1 MSSQVAQLYK
11 YNPDTYSLEKHSEDY
26 FAENFNPFEDMD
38 STYWL
43 NFHSMKNKEAVVKLC
58 NKLYIDKLLQEDLF
72 AETKRTRLEE
82 YSDYVFFSIVSA
94 LPKEG
99 LNNYDLQKE
108 RISFIIG
115 DNYLISFQDKPSD
128 HFPTVRERIEYKR
141 GKVRYK
147 GPDFLLFRMLESII
161 DNYTEVVE
169 EISVNIERLD
179 KIVLRNPKSEV
190 LRKVEWEKR
199 KLLDLRKI
207 VFPMKELMGQ
217 LDRVENEMIIED
229 NIHYFRELKD
239 ICFSLIDEIE
249 SQKQMLEGIANLYY
263 AIQGQR
269 MNEVMKV
276 LTVTS
281 AIFIPLTFIVGVYGM
296 NFENMPELKSRNGY
310 FVIWGVM
317 ILITTVL
324 ILIFWKRG
332 WLKRN
337 D

>member
-1 MSSQVAQLYK
+1 MSQIAQLYK
-11 YNPDTYSLEKHSEDY
+11 YNSDAFSLEKNSEEY
-26 FAENFNPFEDMD
+26 FAKNFNPFEDMD

-43 NFHSMKNKEAVVKLC
+43 NFHSMKDKESIIKLC
-58 NKLYIDKLLQEDLF
+58 DRLCIDKLLQEDLF

-99 LNNYDLQKE
+99 LNNYDLTKE

-115 DNYLISFQDKPSD
+115 DNYLISFQEKSSD
-128 HFPTVRERIEYKR
+128 HFPNVRERIEFKR
-141 GKVRYK
+141 GKVRLK
-147 GPDFLLFRMLESII
+147 GPDFLLFRMLEAII
-161 DNYTEVVE
+161 DNYTEVVG
-169 EISVNIERLD
+169 EISINIELLD

-190 LRKVEWEKR
+190 LQKVEWEKR

-217 LDRVENEMIIED
+217 LDRVENELIIED

-239 ICFSLIDEIE
+239 TCYSLIDEIE
-249 SQKQMLEGIANLYY
+249 SQKQMLDGVANLYY

-269 MNEVMKV
+269 MNEIMKV

-296 NFENMPELKSRNGY
+296 NFENMPELKSHNGY
-310 FVIWGVM
+310 YMIWGVM
-317 ILITTVL
+317 IFITASLVF
-324 ILIFWKRG
+324 IFWKRG

-337 D
+337 N

>member
-1 MSSQVAQLYK
+1 MSQVAQLYK
-11 YNPDTYSLEKHSEDY
+11 YNLDVFSLEKNSEKH
-26 FAENFNPFEDMD
+26 FAETFSPFEDMN

-43 NFHSMKNKEAVVKLC
+43 NFHSMENKEAIRKLC
-58 NKLYIDKLLQEDLF
+58 DRLCIDKLLQEDLF
-72 AETKRTRLEE
+72 AEAKRTRLEE
-82 YSDYVFFSIVSA
+82 YSDYVFFSIISA

-99 LNNYDLQKE
+99 SNHYDLKKE
-108 RISFIIG
+108 RISFVIG
-115 DNYLISFQDKPSD
+115 DNYLISFQEKPSD
-128 HFPTVRERIEYKR
+128 HFPTVRDRIECKR

-147 GPDFLLFRMLESII
+147 GPDFLLFRMLEAII

-169 EISVNIERLD
+169 EISTNIEKLD

-239 ICFSLIDEIE
+239 TCYSLIDEIE
-249 SQKQMLEGIANLYY
+249 SQKQMLDGIANLYY

-269 MNEVMKV
+269 MNEIMKV

-296 NFENMPELKSRNGY
+296 NFEYMPELKSDYGY
-310 FVIWGVM
+310 FIVWGIM
-317 ILITTVL
+317 ILITAFLVFV
-324 ILIFWKRG
+324 FWKRG

-337 D
+337 N

>member
-1 MSSQVAQLYK
+1 MSQVAQLYK
-11 YNPDTYSLEKHSEDY
+11 YNLDAFSLEKNSEEY
-26 FAENFNPFEDMD
+26 FAEHFNPFEDMN

-43 NFHSMKNKEAVVKLC
+43 NFHSMKDKESIIKLC
-58 NKLYIDKLLQEDLF
+58 DKLCIDKLLQEDLF

-99 LNNYDLQKE
+99 LNNYELTKE
-108 RISFIIG
+108 RVSFIIG
-115 DNYLISFQDKPSD
+115 DNYLISFQEKPSD

-141 GKVRYK
+141 GKVRFK

-161 DNYTEVVE
+161 DNYTEVVG
-169 EISVNIERLD
+169 EISINIELLD

-217 LDRVENEMIIED
+217 LDRVENELIIED

-239 ICFSLIDEIE
+239 ICYSLIDEIE
-249 SQKQMLEGIANLYY
+249 SQKQMLDGVANLYY

-296 NFENMPELKSRNGY
+296 NFENMPELKSHNGY
-310 FVIWGVM
+310 YMIWGVM
-317 ILITTVL
+317 IFIAVALVFV
-324 ILIFWKRG
+324 FWKRG

>member
-1 MSSQVAQLYK
+1 MSEVAQLYK
-11 YNPDTYSLEKHSEDY
+11 YNLDTFSLEKNSEDY
-26 FAENFNPFEDMD
+26 FADNFNPFEDMN

-43 NFHSMKNKEAVVKLC
+43 NFHSMKNKEAIVKLC
-58 NKLYIDKLLQEDLF
+58 DKLCIDKLLQEDLF

-82 YSDYVFFSIVSA
+82 YSDYVFFSIISA

-99 LNNYDLQKE
+99 LNNFDLKKE

-115 DNYLISFQDKPSD
+115 DNYLISFQEKPSD
-128 HFPTVRERIEYKR
+128 HFPTVRERIELKR
-141 GKVRYK
+141 GKIRYK
-147 GPDFLLFRMLESII
+147 GPDFLLFRMLEAII

-169 EISVNIERLD
+169 EIAINIELLD

-199 KLLDLRKI
+199 KLLDLRKTL
-207 VFPMKELMGQ
+207 FPMKELMGQ

-239 ICFSLIDEIE
+239 TCYSLIDEIE
-249 SQKQMLEGIANLYY
+249 SQKQMLDGVANLYY

-269 MNEVMKV
+269 MNEIMKV

-281 AIFIPLTFIVGVYGM
+281 AIFIPLTFVVGVYGM
-296 NFENMPELKSRNGY
+296 NFEYMPELSSKYGY
-310 FVIWGVM
+310 FIIWGVM
-317 ILITTVL
+317 ILITAALVFT
-324 ILIFWKRG
+324 FWKRG

>member
-1 MSSQVAQLYK
+1 MSQVAQLYK
-11 YNPDTYSLEKHSEDY
+11 YNLDAFSLEKNSEEY
-26 FAENFNPFEDMD
+26 FAEHFNPFEDMN

-43 NFHSMKNKEAVVKLC
+43 NFHSMKDKESIIKLC
-58 NKLYIDKLLQEDLF
+58 DKLCIDKLLQEDLF

-99 LNNYDLQKE
+99 LNNYELTKE
-108 RISFIIG
+108 RVSFIIG
-115 DNYLISFQDKPSD
+115 DNYLISFQEKPSD

-141 GKVRYK
+141 GKVRFK

-161 DNYTEVVE
+161 DNYTEVVG
-169 EISVNIERLD
+169 EISINIELLD

-217 LDRVENEMIIED
+217 LDRVENELIIED

-239 ICFSLIDEIE
+239 ICYSLIDEIE
-249 SQKQMLEGIANLYY
+249 SQKQMLDGVANLYY

-296 NFENMPELKSRNGY
+296 NFENMPELKSHNGY
-310 FVIWGVM
+310 YMIWGVM
-317 ILITTVL
+317 IFITAALVFV
-324 ILIFWKRG
+324 FWKRG

>member
-1 MSSQVAQLYK
+1 MSEAVQLYK
-11 YNPDTYSLEKHSEDY
+11 YNLDAYSLEKNSEDY
-26 FAENFNPFEDMD
+26 FAEHFNPFEDMN

-43 NFHSMKNKEAVVKLC
+43 NFHSIKNKEAIHKLC
-58 NKLYIDKLLQEDLF
+58 DKLCVDKILQEDLF
-72 AETKRTRLEE
+72 AQSKRTRLEE
-82 YSDYVFFSIVSA
+82 YSEYVFFSIVSA

-99 LNNYDLQKE
+99 VNNYDLKKE

-115 DNYLISFQDKPSD
+115 DNYLISFQEKQSD

-141 GKVRYK
+141 GKIRFK
-147 GPDFLLFRMLESII
+147 GPDFLLFRMLEAII
-161 DNYTEVVE
+161 DNYSEVVE
-169 EISVNIERLD
+169 EIGGNIEMLD
-179 KIVLRNPKSEV
+179 KLVLRNPKSEV

-217 LDRVENEMIIED
+217 LDRVENELIIED

-239 ICFSLIDEIE
+239 TCYSLIEEIE
-249 SQKQMLEGIANLYY
+249 AKKQMLDGVANLYY

-269 MNEVMKV
+269 MNEIMKV

-281 AIFIPLTFIVGVYGM
+281 AIFIPLTFVVGVYGM
-296 NFENMPELKSRNGY
+296 NFENMPELTWKYGY
-310 FVIWGVM
+310 HLIWGIM
-317 ILITTVL
+317 IFISAVL
-324 ILIFWKRG
+324 IFIFWKRG

-337 D
+337 N

>member
-1 MSSQVAQLYK
+1 MSETVQLYK
-11 YNPDTYSLEKHSEDY
+11 YNLDAYSLEKNSEDY
-26 FAENFNPFEDMD
+26 FAENFNPFEDMN

-43 NFHSMKNKEAVVKLC
+43 NFHSMKNREAIHKLC
-58 NKLYIDKLLQEDLF
+58 DKLCVDKILQEDLF
-72 AETKRTRLEE
+72 DQNKRTRLEE
-82 YSDYVFFSIVSA
+82 YSEYVFFSIISA

-99 LNNYDLQKE
+99 VNNYDLKKE

-115 DNYLISFQDKPSD
+115 DNYLISFQEKQSD

-141 GKVRYK
+141 GKIRFK
-147 GPDFLLFRMLESII
+147 GPDFLLFRMLEAII
-161 DNYTEVVE
+161 DNYSEVVE
-169 EISVNIERLD
+169 EIGGNIEMLD
-179 KIVLRNPKSEV
+179 KLVLRNPKSEV

-217 LDRVENEMIIED
+217 LDRVENELIIED

-239 ICFSLIDEIE
+239 TCYGLIEEIE
-249 SQKQMLEGIANLYY
+249 AKKQMLDGVANLYY

-269 MNEVMKV
+269 MNEIMKV

-281 AIFIPLTFIVGVYGM
+281 AIFIPLTFVVGVYGM
-296 NFENMPELKSRNGY
+296 NFENMPELSWKYGY
-310 FVIWGVM
+310 HLIWGIM
-317 ILITTVL
+317 IFVSIVL
-324 ILIFWKRG
+324 IFIFWKRG

-337 D
+337 N

>member
-1 MSSQVAQLYK
+1 MSQAAQLYK
-11 YNPDTYSLEKHSEDY
+11 YNMDVFSLEKNSEKY
-26 FAENFNPFEDMD
+26 FAEHFNPFEDMN
-38 STYWL
+38 STFWL
-43 NFHSMKNKEAVVKLC
+43 NFHSMKDKESIVKLC
-58 NKLYIDKLLQEDLF
+58 DKLCIDKLLQEDLF

-99 LNNYDLQKE
+99 LNNYDLTKE

-115 DNYLISFQDKPSD
+115 DNYLISFQEKPSD

-141 GKVRYK
+141 GKVRFK
-147 GPDFLLFRMLESII
+147 GPDFLLFRMLEAII

-169 EISVNIERLD
+169 EISINIELLD

-217 LDRVENEMIIED
+217 LDRVENELIIED

-239 ICFSLIDEIE
+239 ICYSLIDEIE
-249 SQKQMLEGIANLYY
+249 SQKQMLDGVANLYY

-269 MNEVMKV
+269 MNEIMKV

-296 NFENMPELKSRNGY
+296 NFENMPELKWHSGY
-310 FVIWGVM
+310 YVIWGIM
-317 ILITTVL
+317 IFITASLVFV
-324 ILIFWKRG
+324 FWKRG

-337 D
+337 N

>member
-1 MSSQVAQLYK
+1 MSQVAQLYK
-11 YNPDTYSLEKHSEDY
+11 YNLDVFSLEKNSESY
-26 FAENFNPFEDMD
+26 FAEHFNPFEDMN
-38 STYWL
+38 STHWL
-43 NFHSMKNKEAVVKLC
+43 NFHSIKDKESIVKLC
-58 NKLYIDKLLQEDLF
+58 DKLCVDKMIQEDLF

-99 LNNYDLQKE
+99 LNNYDLTKE

-115 DNYLISFQDKPSD
+115 DNYLISFQEKPSD
-128 HFPTVRERIEYKR
+128 HFPTVRERIESKR
-141 GKVRYK
+141 GKICFK
-147 GPDFLLFRMLESII
+147 GPDFLLFRMLEAII

-169 EISVNIERLD
+169 EISINIELLD
-179 KIVLRNPKSEV
+179 KIVLRNPNSEV

-217 LDRVENEMIIED
+217 LDRVENELIIED

-239 ICFSLIDEIE
+239 TCYSLIDEIE
-249 SQKQMLEGIANLYY
+249 SQKQMLDGVANLYY

-269 MNEVMKV
+269 MNEIMKV

-281 AIFIPLTFIVGVYGM
+281 AIFIPLTFIAGVYGM
-296 NFENMPELKSRNGY
+296 NFENMPELKWPNGY
-310 FVIWGVM
+310 YLIWGIM
-317 ILITTVL
+317 IFITAALVFV
-324 ILIFWKRG
+324 FWKRG

>member
-1 MSSQVAQLYK
+1 MSETVQLYK
-11 YNPDTYSLEKHSEDY
+11 YNLDAYSLEKNSEGY
-26 FAENFNPFEDMD
+26 FAENFNPFEDMN

-43 NFHSMKNKEAVVKLC
+43 NFHSMKNREAIHKLC
-58 NKLYIDKLLQEDLF
+58 DKLCVDKILQEDLF
-72 AETKRTRLEE
+72 DQNKRTRLEE
-82 YSDYVFFSIVSA
+82 YSEYVFFSIISA

-99 LNNYDLQKE
+99 VNNYDLKKE

-115 DNYLISFQDKPSD
+115 DNYLISFQEKQSD

-141 GKVRYK
+141 GKIRFK
-147 GPDFLLFRMLESII
+147 GPDFLLFRMLEAII
-161 DNYTEVVE
+161 DNYSEVVE
-169 EISVNIERLD
+169 EIGGNIEMLD
-179 KIVLRNPKSEV
+179 KLVLRNPKSEV

-217 LDRVENEMIIED
+217 LDRVENELIIED

-239 ICFSLIDEIE
+239 TCYGLIEEIE
-249 SQKQMLEGIANLYY
+249 AKKQMLDGVANLYY

-269 MNEVMKV
+269 MNEIMKV

-281 AIFIPLTFIVGVYGM
+281 AIFIPLTFVVGVYGM
-296 NFENMPELKSRNGY
+296 NFENMPELSWKYGY
-310 FVIWGVM
+310 HLIWGIM
-317 ILITTVL
+317 IFVSIVL
-324 ILIFWKRG
+324 IFIFWKRG

-337 D
+337 N

>member
-1 MSSQVAQLYK
+1 MSQVAQLYK
-11 YNPDTYSLEKHSEDY
+11 YNLDTFSLEKNSEEY
-26 FAENFNPFEDMD
+26 FAAHFNPFEDMN

-43 NFHSMKNKEAVVKLC
+43 NFHSMKDKKSIIKLC
-58 NKLYIDKLLQEDLF
+58 DRLCIDKLLQEDLF

-82 YSDYVFFSIVSA
+82 YSDYVFFSIISA

-99 LNNYDLQKE
+99 LNNYDLTKE

-115 DNYLISFQDKPSD
+115 DNYLISFQEKPSD

-141 GKVRYK
+141 GKVRFK
-147 GPDFLLFRMLESII
+147 GPDFLLFRMLEAII

-169 EISVNIERLD
+169 EISINIELLD
-179 KIVLRNPKSEV
+179 NIVLRNPKSEV

-217 LDRVENEMIIED
+217 LDRVENELIIED

-239 ICFSLIDEIE
+239 TCYSLIDEIE
-249 SQKQMLEGIANLYY
+249 SQKQMLDGVANLYY

-269 MNEVMKV
+269 MNEIMKV

-296 NFENMPELKSRNGY
+296 NFENMPELKRHDGY
-310 FVIWGVM
+310 YIIWGIM
-317 ILITTVL
+317 IFITTALVFV
-324 ILIFWKRG
+324 FWKRG

>member
-1 MSSQVAQLYK
+1 MSEAAQLYK
-11 YNPDTYSLEKHSEDY
+11 YNLDTYSLEKNSEDY
-26 FAENFNPFEDMD
+26 FAENFNPFEDMN

-43 NFHSMKNKEAVVKLC
+43 NFHSVKNKEAIHKLC
-58 NKLYIDKLLQEDLF
+58 DKLCVDKILQEDLF
-72 AETKRTRLEE
+72 VQSKRTRLEE
-82 YSDYVFFSIVSA
+82 YSEYVFFSIVSA

-99 LNNYDLQKE
+99 VNNYDLKKE

-115 DNYLISFQDKPSD
+115 DNYLISFQEKQSD

-141 GKVRYK
+141 GKIRFK
-147 GPDFLLFRMLESII
+147 GPDFLLFRMLEAII
-161 DNYTEVVE
+161 DNYSEVVE
-169 EISVNIERLD
+169 EIGGNIEMLD
-179 KIVLRNPKSEV
+179 KLVLRNPKSEV

-217 LDRVENEMIIED
+217 LDRVENELIIED

-239 ICFSLIDEIE
+239 TCYSLIEEIE
-249 SQKQMLEGIANLYY
+249 AKKQMLDGVANLYY

-269 MNEVMKV
+269 MNEIMKV

-281 AIFIPLTFIVGVYGM
+281 AIFIPLTFVVGVYGM
-296 NFENMPELKSRNGY
+296 NFENMPELTWKYGY
-310 FVIWGVM
+310 HLIWGIM
-317 ILITTVL
+317 IFISAVL
-324 ILIFWKRG
+324 IFIFWKRG

-337 D
+337 N

>member
-1 MSSQVAQLYK
+1 MSEVVQLYK
-11 YNPDTYSLEKHSEDY
+11 YNLDAYSLEKNSEDY
-26 FAENFNPFEDMD
+26 FAQNFNPFEDMN

-43 NFHSMKNKEAVVKLC
+43 NFHSMKNKEAIHKLC
-58 NKLYIDKLLQEDLF
+58 DKLCVDKILQEDLF
-72 AETKRTRLEE
+72 AESKRTRLEE
-82 YSDYVFFSIVSA
+82 YSEYVFFSIVSA

-99 LNNYDLQKE
+99 VNNYDLKKE

-115 DNYLISFQDKPSD
+115 DNYLISFQEKQSD

-141 GKVRYK
+141 GKIRFK
-147 GPDFLLFRMLESII
+147 GPDFLLFRMLEAII
-161 DNYTEVVE
+161 DNYSEVVE
-169 EISVNIERLD
+169 EIGGNIEMLD
-179 KIVLRNPKSEV
+179 KLVLRNPKSEV

-217 LDRVENEMIIED
+217 LDRVENELIIED

-239 ICFSLIDEIE
+239 TCYSLIEEIE
-249 SQKQMLEGIANLYY
+249 AKKQMLDGVANLYY

-269 MNEVMKV
+269 MNEIMKV

-281 AIFIPLTFIVGVYGM
+281 AIFIPLTFVVGVYGM
-296 NFENMPELKSRNGY
+296 NFENMPELTWKYGY
-310 FVIWGVM
+310 HLIWGIM
-317 ILITTVL
+317 IFISAVL
-324 ILIFWKRG
+324 IFIFWKRG

-337 D
+337 N

>member
-1 MSSQVAQLYK
+1 MSEAAQLYK
-11 YNPDTYSLEKHSEDY
+11 YNLDTYSLEKNSEDY
-26 FAENFNPFEDMD
+26 FAENFNPFEDMN

-43 NFHSMKNKEAVVKLC
+43 NFHSVKNKEAIHKLC
-58 NKLYIDKLLQEDLF
+58 DKLCVDKILQEDLF
-72 AETKRTRLEE
+72 AQSKRTRLEE
-82 YSDYVFFSIVSA
+82 YSEYVFFSIVSA

-99 LNNYDLQKE
+99 VNNYDLKKE

-115 DNYLISFQDKPSD
+115 DNYLISFQEKQSD

-141 GKVRYK
+141 GKIRFK
-147 GPDFLLFRMLESII
+147 GPDFLLFRMLEAII
-161 DNYTEVVE
+161 DNYSEVVE
-169 EISVNIERLD
+169 EIGGNIEMLD
-179 KIVLRNPKSEV
+179 KLVLRNPKSEV

-217 LDRVENEMIIED
+217 LDRVENELIIED

-239 ICFSLIDEIE
+239 TCYSLIEEIE
-249 SQKQMLEGIANLYY
+249 AKKQMLDGVANLYY

-269 MNEVMKV
+269 MNEIMKV

-281 AIFIPLTFIVGVYGM
+281 AIFIPLTFVVGVYGM
-296 NFENMPELKSRNGY
+296 NFENMPELTWKYGY
-310 FVIWGVM
+310 HLIWGIM
-317 ILITTVL
+317 IFISAVL
-324 ILIFWKRG
+324 IFIFWKRG

-337 D
+337 N

>member
-1 MSSQVAQLYK
+1 MSEAVQLYK
-11 YNPDTYSLEKHSEDY
+11 YNLDAYSLEKNSEDY
-26 FAENFNPFEDMD
+26 FAENFNPFEDMN

-43 NFHSMKNKEAVVKLC
+43 NFHSMKNREAIHRLCDKLC
-58 NKLYIDKLLQEDLF
+58 VDKILQEDLF
-72 AETKRTRLEE
+72 DQSKRTRLEE
-82 YSDYVFFSIVSA
+82 YSEYVFFSIVSA

-99 LNNYDLQKE
+99 LNNYDLKKE

-115 DNYLISFQDKPSD
+115 DNYLISFQEKQSD

-141 GKVRYK
+141 GKIRFK
-147 GPDFLLFRMLESII
+147 GPDFLLFRMLEAII
-161 DNYTEVVE
+161 DNYSEVVE
-169 EISVNIERLD
+169 EIGGNIEMLD
-179 KIVLRNPKSEV
+179 KLVLRNPKSEV

-217 LDRVENEMIIED
+217 LDRVENELIIED

-239 ICFSLIDEIE
+239 TCYGLIEEIE
-249 SQKQMLEGIANLYY
+249 AKKQMLDGVANLYY

-269 MNEVMKV
+269 MNEIMKV

-281 AIFIPLTFIVGVYGM
+281 AIFIPLTFVVGVYGM
-296 NFENMPELKSRNGY
+296 NFENMPELSWKYGY
-310 FVIWGVM
+310 HLIWGIM
-317 ILITTVL
+317 IFVSIVL
-324 ILIFWKRG
+324 IFIFWKRG

-337 D
+337 N